1 MLDYPPSS
9 RLIPTREETMKKI
22 IAFDLAIIGIFAAS
36 STTFFLSGTWN
47 QALISL
53 FLLISA
59 LAYSQR
65 PDTEEQITWKS
76 MVIHAMIVLPA
87 VGVLVCV
94 VMAGRWFFVVITAG
108 FSFLMLVVW
117 IRDLLRL
124 RVEQS
129 NQ

>member
-1 MLDYPPSS
+1 
-9 RLIPTREETMKKI
+9 MKKI